1 LKKLIN
7 YFITLL
13 LWILSIV
20 LWATGV
26 FPWLCIGLLVLH
38 FTELIVIGYR
48 TGRAMNRTP
57 ATSIVMCMLF
67 GFIWWLPLRRDMKA
81 DEFTEDDFMEDG
93 LEPWRESQMP
103 GAWVTDKV
111 SDIRDREIEA

>member
-1 LKKLIN
+1 M
-7 YFITLL
+7 L

-20 LWATGV
+20 LWTTGV

-57 ATSIVMCMLF
+57 AISIVMCMLF
-67 GFIWWLPLRRDMKA
+67 GYNWA
-81 DEFTEDDFMEDG
+81 AAAQGYEG
-93 LEPWRESQMP
+93 
-103 GAWVTDKV
+103 
-111 SDIRDREIEA
+111 

>member
-1 LKKLIN
+1 MKNLIN
-7 YFITLL
+7 YFITIL

-20 LWATGV
+20 LWAIGV

-38 FTELIVIGYR
+38 FTELTVIGYR

-67 GFIWWLPLRRDMKA
+67 GYNWWLPLRRDMES
-81 DEFTEDDFMEDG
+81 DEFMEDDFMEDG
-93 LEPWRESQMP
+93 LEPWRESQMH
-103 GAWVTDKV
+103 GARITAQE
-111 SDIRDREIEA
+111 SDLRDREIEA